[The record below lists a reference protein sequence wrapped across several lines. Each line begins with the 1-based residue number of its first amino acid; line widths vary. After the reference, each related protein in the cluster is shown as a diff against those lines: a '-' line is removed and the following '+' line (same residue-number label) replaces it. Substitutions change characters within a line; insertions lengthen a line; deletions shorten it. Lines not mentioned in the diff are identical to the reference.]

1 MTPTP
6 TGRVETTEVGRD
18 LILERVLPGSIDDA
32 WASLT
37 ESDRLA
43 RWYATWTGDAR
54 VGGTVTLSF
63 VAEEGDA
70 TSEAQ
75 IVACDPPTHLAVRT
89 QDQGS
94 TWLLEATL
102 TALGPA
108 RTQLRFVHHLDAET
122 NAEEVGPGWEYYL
135 DRLAAALAGEA
146 MPDWDDYWPGLA
158 AAYA

>member
-1 MTPTP
+1 MWRKDPPPSVPVTA
-6 TGRVETTEVGRD
+6 R
-18 LILERVLPGSIDDA
+18 
-32 WASLT
+32 ASLT

-63 VAEEGDA
+63 V
-70 TSEAQ
+70 
-75 IVACDPPTHLAVRT
+75 
-89 QDQGS
+89 
-94 TWLLEATL
+94 
-102 TALGPA
+102 
-108 RTQLRFVHHLDAET
+108 
-122 NAEEVGPGWEYYL
+122 AEEVGPGWEYYL